1 MMKYLFNREPM
12 SKVEYR
18 KETRKNI
25 CIDNETYND
34 VLLVKG
40 NLETINKIFPFTEK
54 VISQH
59 DTIKYLCKF
68 FKNEYADKTL
78 KEITDILKEKK

>member
-1 MMKYLFNREPM
+1 MGESKMNQQTNR
-12 SKVEYR
+12 SEYR
-18 KETRKNI
+18 RNTRHNI
-25 CIDNETYND
+25 CVDLDTYEC
-34 VLLVKG
+34 VLQVKG
-40 NLETINKIFPFTEK
+40 YFETINGIFPFTK
-54 VISQH
+54 KTISQH

>member
-1 MMKYLFNREPM
+1 MGESQMNKYPSRSIYKRN
-12 SKVEYR
+12 
-18 KETRKNI
+18 TRQNI
-25 CIDNETYND
+25 CVDNETYSD
-34 VLLVKG
+34 VLQVKG
-40 NLETINKIFPFTEK
+40 YLETINSIFPFTSK

-68 FKNEYADKTL
+68 FKNEYLDKTT